1 MGDMVEELLVIKQL
15 VLSRETRPSNHSLW
29 LVRILMETMMGDM
42 VVEESLVIKQFVLSR
57 HISAQNVDK
66 LTILMVRR

>member
-15 VLSRETRPSNHSLW
+15 VLSRETRPSNHSLR

-57 HISAQNVDK
+57 HRAQCSKRGQAEYFDG
-66 LTILMVRR
+66 